1 MSTEQLQD
9 LNADNGALDTDLGIE
24 FDDGVIEGEIV
35 EGESQGNAN
44 SGAATDSEG
53 QHDKNA
59 DSDESNGINQEAV
72 NRRIAQKHKE
82 AREAEERAIA
92 AESELARLR
101 GAQSNDD
108 KEPEIPAFPD
118 RYSLSDEEFDNAM
131 KTRDEALRQHA
142 AWQGR
147 LQQRVQ
153 AQTEAQNAQMKTFVE
168 NVNKDV
174 ESYTKRA
181 EAFGMTKTD
190 LHAIGE
196 TIGTYKIPDQLV
208 LEMLKDEDGP
218 LIAKFLSQSP
228 ADLEKLSEMTPVSA
242 ALYIERS
249 VRQKAVQLKPK
260 TTNAPAPATR
270 VDGNKGDTE
279 LAKYPLT
286 AGVQFDQDLSWPII
300 LTVTFRAN

>member
-9 LNADNGALDTDLGIE
+9 QTANGDNIDDLGIE
-24 FDDGVIEGEIV
+24 FDDGVFEDESAEDKNEGQ
-35 EGESQGNAN
+35 GKES
-44 SGAATDSEG
+44 SGAAPGSEG

-59 DSDESNGINQEAV
+59 DSDESNGINQDAV

-82 AREAEERAIA
+82 AKEAEERAER
-92 AESELARLR
+92 AEAELQRLR
-101 GAQSNDD
+101 GARSDDD

-118 RYSLSDEEFDNAM
+118 RFSLSDEEFDQAL
-131 KTRDEALRQHA
+131 KSRDEALRRHA

-153 AQTEAQNAQMKTFVE
+153 AQTDAQNAEIKTFVE

-181 EAFGMTKTD
+181 ESFGLTKAD
-190 LHAIGE
+190 LNQIGE
-196 TIGTYKIPDQLV
+196 TIAAFKVPDQV
-208 LEMLKDEDGP
+208 ILEILKDEEGP
-218 LIAKFLSQSP
+218 LIAKYLSQS
-228 ADLEKLSEMTPVSA
+228 ASDLEKISGMTPVA
-242 ALYIERS
+242 AVLYIERS

-260 TTNAPAPATR
+260 TTNAPAPAAR

-279 LAKYPLT
+279 LARYPLT
-286 AGVQFDQDLSWPII
+286 AGVQFD
-300 LTVTFRAN
+300 

>member
-9 LNADNGALDTDLGIE
+9 QNVDNGNLDTDLGIE
-24 FDDGVIEGEIV
+24 FDDGVIEGDTIKDD
-35 EGESQGNAN
+35 GHGKES

-82 AREAEERAIA
+82 AREAQERADR
-92 AESELARLR
+92 AEAELQRLR

-108 KEPEIPAFPD
+108 KEPVIPAFPD
-118 RYSLSDEEFDNAM
+118 RFSLSDEEFEEAL
-131 KTRDEALRQHA
+131 KARDEALRNHA

-153 AQTEAQNAQMKTFVE
+153 AQTEAQNAQIKTFVE

-181 EAFGMTKTD
+181 ESFGMTKSD
-190 LHAIGE
+190 LAQIGE
-196 TIGTYKIPDQLV
+196 TIGAYNIPDQLV
-208 LEMLKDEDGP
+208 LEILKDEDGP
-218 LIAKFLSQSP
+218 LIAKFLSQSTN
-228 ADLEKLSEMTPVSA
+228 DLEKLSGMTPVAA

-286 AGVQFDQDLSWPII
+286 AGVQFD
-300 LTVTFRAN
+300 